1 MNEYQISIIPSLLFV
16 VVVSFPAAALG
27 RHIIQFSILFASSIF
42 LSVLGVYSLSLI
54 TTKASGPASRSKGS
68 LKKIDQPKKWYDL
81 SLEWKTRVF
90 GIVAAAYVL
99 ALPYFAPGGP
109 LAECVARAIL
119 FACAGKILDL
129 TVARA
134 HKPPKM
140 MERGKAVPVTDRNRR
155 QYVWLLLRE
164 CRYHSF
170 DIATSEKE
178 RDRPASTIWTFG
190 PGIIVPLLVYFVPCS
205 ETRFLLVL
213 LIIHAGMET
222 GHTILHPSSPHPL
235 FWQPFAAGSISSF
248 WRTHWQQDAA
258 SFLYSLAYAPA
269 KEVVG
274 RRFGKQAGRVAGVMA
289 AFNLSGIWHGWAAA
303 CVSTAPWR
311 TGAGMWALFV
321 AHGVLCLVESAV
333 WKDRQGGLVQRIL
346 VWAFAIWSTGM
357 WIRDTEERVDV
368 PWLKE
373 YLV

>member
-16 VVVSFPAAALG
+16 VLVSFPAARLG
-27 RHIIQFSILFASSIF
+27 RHIIHFSILFGSIF

-54 TTKASGPASRSKGS
+54 ATKASAPASPSKDS
-68 LKKIDQPKKWYDL
+68 SKENDQPRKWYHL

-90 GIVAAAYVL
+90 GIIAAAYFL
-99 ALPYFAPGGP
+99 ALPYYAPGGP
-109 LAECVARAIL
+109 FAECVARAIF

-129 TVARA
+129 TVARV
-134 HKPPKM
+134 HKPP
-140 MERGKAVPVTDRNRR
+140 RILQGGKANPVTDQNRR

-170 DIATSEKE
+170 DIAASEKE
-178 RDRPASTIWTFG
+178 RDRPASPIWTFG
-190 PGIIVPLLVYFVPCS
+190 PGIVIPLLVYFIPCS

-303 CVSTAPWR
+303 CVSTAPDWYVGAVCCPWSVVLGGECCVEGSSGR
-311 TGAGMWALFV
+311 VGATGPGL
-321 AHGVLCLVESAV
+321 GVCYLEY
-333 WKDRQGGLVQRIL
+333 WD
-346 VWAFAIWSTGM
+346 
-357 WIRDTEERVDV
+357 VD
-368 PWLKE
+368 
-373 YLV
+373 